1 MNTNQQQQTETNN
14 DGFRVVDAAEAQ
26 AAYERNAFIELA
38 KRRAKAIRRQAE
50 RDAKEAKRQAVVAQ
64 VEAARKALVSN
75 VSNVFIEPQKPVFKG
90 IIMSASQAEIE
101 HTQWENARQEEER
114 VRTKCRNDAER
125 VYHQL
130 VAFLRMNPTMSRD
143 QIVREFKGAL
153 FMPVLGTEDKFA
165 CEHVVIHLDEVAR
178 IARWEARDTKK
189 MVLQAIANT
198 TDYVRK
204 LAILAEANFLPA
216 GDDHRGNPVFE
227 RDGASITLYGSGVV
241 NSMATKQFGKNLNP
255 EQLRAAERRAQGGKL
270 NTSRE
275 VLGLMGIGRGTEKK
289 PRGTP
294 GMTPDELAKAQAKN
308 AELRAKGKADRKKA
322 KAPVVKTP
330 KADKKAKKN
339 EKKGGK
345 Q

>member
-1 MNTNQQQQTETNN
+1 MHTNQQQQTEINN

-38 KRRAKAIRRQAE
+38 KRRAKVIRRQAE
-50 RDAKEAKRQAVVAQ
+50 RDEKEAKRLAVLDRL
-64 VEAARKALVSN
+64 EAERKAATST
-75 VSNVFIEPQKPVFKG
+75 SHVFIQPKPVFKG
-90 IIMSASQAEIE
+90 IVMSASQAEIE
-101 HTQWENARQEEER
+101 RQRYENTAREEER

-125 VYHQL
+125 VYHEL
-130 VAFLRMNPTMSRD
+130 VDFLRMNPTMSEE

-153 FMPVLGTEDKFA
+153 FMPVEGVEGKFS
-165 CEHVVIHLDEVAR
+165 CEHMTIHLDEVAR
-178 IARWEARDTKK
+178 IARWEAHDAKK
-189 MVLQAIANT
+189 LALKAIANT

-204 LAILAEANFLPA
+204 LAIVAEANFFTA
-216 GDDHRGNPVFE
+216 GEDHRGNPVFE
-227 RDGASITLYGSGVV
+227 RDGVSLTLYGSGV
-241 NSMATKQFGKNLNP
+241 SSSTGAKHFSKNLNP
-255 EQLRAAERRAQGGKL
+255 EQQRAAERRAQGGKF

-275 VLGLMGIGRGTEKK
+275 VLGLMGIGGGKEKK